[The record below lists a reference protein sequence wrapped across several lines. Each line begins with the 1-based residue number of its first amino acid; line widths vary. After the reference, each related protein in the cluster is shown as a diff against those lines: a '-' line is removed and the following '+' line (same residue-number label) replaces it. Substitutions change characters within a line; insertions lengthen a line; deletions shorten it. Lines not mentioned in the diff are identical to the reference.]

1 VNDLPSSEVDIMAPT
16 SSPSTLD
23 SRPKPAP
30 RLIAASLV
38 LAIAYV
44 AATLMQ
50 KVLILGPVSGLA
62 VALLPTAGCVYF
74 LFEEVRVMRRLDELQ
89 QRIQLEALA
98 IGFPAVGV
106 ILILLGFLQHGGFLA
121 ERVDLGNLWG
131 MLPFCY
137 LFGLLIARKRY
148 Q

>member
-1 VNDLPSSEVDIMAPT
+1 MAPT

-23 SRPKPAP
+23 CGTRHTP

-50 KVLILGPVSGLA
+50 KVLTLGPVAGLA
-62 VALLPTAGCVYF
+62 VALLPAAGCVYF
-74 LFEEVRVMRRLDELQ
+74 LFEEVRVMRSLDELQ
-89 QRIQLEALA
+89 LRIQLEALA
-98 IGFPAVGV
+98 IGFPTVGV
-106 ILILLGFLQHGGFLA
+106 ILLTLGFLQRGGFLA
-121 ERVDLGNLWG
+121 EPVDLRNLWG

>member
-1 VNDLPSSEVDIMAPT
+1 MNMTPS

-23 SRPKPAP
+23 CRP

-38 LAIAYV
+38 LALAYV
-44 AATLMQ
+44 AATFMQ
-50 KVLILGPVSGLA
+50 KVLILGPASSLA
-62 VALLPTAGCVYF
+62 VALLPAAGCVYF

-98 IGFPAVGV
+98 IGFPTVGV
-106 ILILLGFLQHGGFLA
+106 ILITLGFLQHGGFMA
-121 ERVDLGNLWG
+121 ERFDLRNLWG

-137 LFGLLIARKRY
+137 LFGLVIARKRY